1 MSRREE
7 MGMRRMA
14 LGRRMRGWGR
24 GRRGRVWRMEVEDG
38 GSDIVWSVRREWV
51 VVCLFVVWFLVG
63 ITGRPLKYADMSLG
77 SQNSDNLIAIVEFEI
92 ELLFKEGKALGWIVV
107 LMLMLRLC

>member
-14 LGRRMRGWGR
+14 LGRSRRGWGR

-38 GSDIVWSVRREWV
+38 GSDI
-51 VVCLFVVWFLVG
+51 
-63 ITGRPLKYADMSLG
+63 
-77 SQNSDNLIAIVEFEI
+77 
-92 ELLFKEGKALGWIVV
+92 AL
-107 LMLMLRLC
+107 